1 MYTISNEYKNILEN
15 KLSLSPKTKIVVAGV
30 EYTGS
35 VIKTYPK
42 ICHKNSTMIGGFP
55 AKTCSFEIYDIN
67 NNLDFE
73 NKEITVYRGLDV
85 NGVTEW
91 IPQGIFIPTSDKIKT
106 NISTKTTTF
115 SDIQDKSQFFDSKY
129 ESNLDWLSVTTH
141 TGLEIVQ
148 EICTKLGIILETSTF
163 NWYNYNFKQ
172 PNFPSNITYREVI
185 SRIAEISGSIAYIS
199 RNGGLVIKGQDLTGH
214 SIARKRY
221 KKLSKEKQFGPINV
235 VVLGKDGVDDDI
247 VYPSALPSNVVEWKI
262 LDNPFV
268 DLYREEMIE
277 TVASYIIGQSII
289 PFELTDFVDGF
300 YLDLNDIIQVT
311 DKNGNT
317 FNATLLN
324 YESTSRIKATIS
336 AETQNKS
343 ITNYQLAGSSKSN
356 INNVKLQVDHINNN
370 ITALTSTVT
379 ENSEKIVSLELIQE
393 QLTAK
398 VNSVVDVTREISG
411 NNNIV
416 LEDATEGNILVLKI
430 SGNIS
435 KLLPPFYPGQ
445 ETYLKNMNLVIENES
460 GEKNRIELP
469 FNRLLSYNN
478 VSDEFV
484 IDETGTYIIHRI
496 GQKDDLSFYI
506 LSNEQKETLQSIT
519 IPLNEGYNKI
529 YLESFENVHFYAKYA
544 FQNELVSTFA
554 TKVEMNSA
562 LELQN
567 ENINIELSK
576 KVDDDEII
584 AKINLSTEKA
594 EDGSLLSIQADK
606 IKLEGLVTANENFKI
621 NLDGS
626 IETKNMYLP
635 NGGRVIG
642 GDGLFSNLQFISEES
657 IVGYTYN
664 AVTEQY
670 EKSKAIIYC
679 YIPQNFTIDSAKIT
693 IIHTQVKWTDVGSSG
708 SSVLGACKNVGL
720 FYSNGLNRHLQ
731 GAAIGYFNRYDSTY
745 FSEINNAFGENR
757 FTADTPT
764 ETSRNSQIVESVDVK
779 SSLSAGQN
787 ILSIETANATPSNM
801 QTAYEE
807 NGDVIAIMNIIGY
820 IKSENNEEGSD
831 N

>member
-1 MYTISNEYKNILEN
+1 MNYVQYNQNDLQTFEYETTIQSDESIVGTCELGKATIQMINDSNNYSSFKGSWIQTPHGSFYVYNVEPVQEKVNIKLDCYDIKYKLDTPYDSTKHIFPMNLKAWRNSIFDACGVEYDNSDFPNSDLLLEVEPYVGDNPSNRQVMSLIAQAGASNVITDSDDKFYFSWFEDDIIYIVNDWIELTTEKESSDQVNCVVLGRGDTEDNVYYPESKPTNPVEFRIDNNYILDPQNVNSSDDQRYEVIEDIYNQVNGFSYLVFNMRSQSINN
-15 KLSLSPKTKIVVAGV
+15 KLSI
-30 EYTGS
+30 
-35 VIKTYPK
+35 
-42 ICHKNSTMIGGFP
+42 
-55 AKTCSFEIYDIN
+55 
-67 NNLDFE
+67 
-73 NKEITVYRGLDV
+73 
-85 NGVTEW
+85 
-91 IPQGIFIPTSDKIKT
+91 
-106 NISTKTTTF
+106 
-115 SDIQDKSQFFDSKY
+115 
-129 ESNLDWLSVTTH
+129 
-141 TGLEIVQ
+141 
-148 EICTKLGIILETSTF
+148 KLGQKVKYTDIWGNELTAYVMTKKINWLGGNLSDDENYEVTLSAEKVKETSTEF
-163 NWYNYNFKQ
+163 SYATSTYN
-172 PNFPSNITYREVI
+172 
-185 SRIAEISGSIAYIS
+185 
-199 RNGGLVIKGQDLTGH
+199 
-214 SIARKRY
+214 
-221 KKLSKEKQFGPINV
+221 
-235 VVLGKDGVDDDI
+235 
-247 VYPSALPSNVVEWKI
+247 KI
-262 LDNPFV
+262 L
-268 DLYREEMIE
+268 
-277 TVASYIIGQSII
+277 
-289 PFELTDFVDGF
+289 
-300 YLDLNDIIQVT
+300 QVERKA
-311 DKNGNT
+311 DKNSG
-317 FNATLLN
+317 LI
-324 YESTSRIKATIS
+324 EDTIIAQEDFS
-336 AETQNKS
+336 NSLTQL
-343 ITNYQLAGSSKSN
+343 QLS
-356 INNVKLQVDHINNN
+356 
-370 ITALTSTVT
+370 
-379 ENSEKIVSLELIQE
+379 QE
-393 QLTAK
+393 QLSAK

-416 LEDATEGNILVLKI
+416 LEDATEGDILVLKI

-445 ETYLKNMNLVIENES
+445 ETYLKNMNLVIENET
-460 GEKNRIELP
+460 GEKEKIELP

-484 IDETGTYIIHRI
+484 IDETGTYIIRRI

-506 LSNEQKETLQSIT
+506 LSNEQTETLQNIT

-529 YLESFENVHFYAKYA
+529 YLESFENAHFYAKYA

-664 AVTEQY
+664 TVTEQY
-670 EKSKAIIYC
+670 EKSRAIIYC
-679 YIPQNFTIDSAKIT
+679 YIPQNFTIDSAKVT
-693 IIHTQVKWTDVGSSG
+693 IIHTPVKWTDVGSSG

-720 FYSNGLNRHLQ
+720 FYSNGLNRQLQ
-731 GAAIGYFNRYDSTY
+731 GAAVGYFNRYDSTY
-745 FSEINNAFGENR
+745 FSEISDAFGENR

-764 ETSRNSQIVESVDVK
+764 ETSRNSQIVESIDVK
-779 SSLSAGQN
+779 SSLSVGQN

-807 NGDVIAIMNIIGY
+807 NGDIIAIMNIIGY